1 MKSILLNTSA
11 KYKNNKFQIK
21 YLKAK
26 KNNIVLFATYS
37 AVWDKENSIFYRAY
51 NFFIYFNR
59 NKRAVHYIEN
69 NPVYPCYSCCEFNS
83 NSNMSSNNINSF
95 MNSFQ
100 RNAFELL
107 NEVIDE
113 EYKNKK

>member
-1 MKSILLNTSA
+1 MKNIHLNSSI
-11 KYKNNKFQIK
+11 KYKNNKYQIK

-26 KNNIVLFATYS
+26 KNDIILFAVY
-37 AVWDKENSIFYRAY
+37 AAQWDEENGIFYRAY

-69 NPVYPCYSCCEFNS
+69 NSAYACYTLI
-83 NSNMSSNNINSF
+83 SNNNMNSF

-100 RNAFELL
+100 RDAKRFLDNVL
-107 NEVIDE
+107 N
-113 EYKNKK
+113 

>member
-1 MKSILLNTSA
+1 MKSVKLNSSS

-26 KNNIVLFATYS
+26 KNDIVLFAVYAS
-37 AVWDKENSIFYRAY
+37 NWDEEDNIFYRAY

-59 NKRAVHYIEN
+59 NKRAVHYIGN
-69 NPVYPCYSCCEFNS
+69 NPAYYAYYTLIS
-83 NSNMSSNNINSF
+83 NNNMSSF

-100 RNAFELL
+100 RDAKRFLDNVL
-107 NEVIDE
+107 D
-113 EYKNKK
+113 

>member
-1 MKSILLNTSA
+1 MKSILLNSST

-26 KNNIVLFATYS
+26 KNNIVLFAVYDS
-37 AVWDKENSIFYRAY
+37 QWDEEDSIFYRAY

-69 NPVYPCYSCCEFNS
+69 NSVYSCYGFI
-83 NSNMSSNNINSF
+83 SNNNMNSF

-100 RNAFELL
+100 RNASEFLD
-107 NEVIDE
+107 EVMS
-113 EYKNKK
+113 

>member
-1 MKSILLNTSA
+1 MRNIKLNTSA

-26 KNNIVLFATYS
+26 KNDIILFAVY
-37 AVWDKENSIFYRAY
+37 AAEWDEEDGIFYRAY

-59 NKRAVHYIEN
+59 NKRVHYIIGN
-69 NPVYPCYSCCEFNS
+69 NSTACYTLI
-83 NSNMSSNNINSF
+83 SNNNMNSF

-100 RNAFELL
+100 RDAKRFL
-107 NEVIDE
+107 NNVL
-113 EYKNKK
+113 N

>member
-1 MKSILLNTSA
+1 MKSVKLNSSS

-26 KNNIVLFATYS
+26 KNNIILFAIY
-37 AVWDKENSIFYRAY
+37 AAEWDEEDSIFYRAY

-69 NPVYPCYSCCEFNS
+69 NSVYSYYRFI
-83 NSNMSSNNINSF
+83 SNNNMTAF

-100 RNAFELL
+100 RNASEFLD
-107 NEVIDE
+107 EVS
-113 EYKNKK
+113 

>member
-1 MKSILLNTSA
+1 MKNIHLNSSL

-26 KNNIVLFATYS
+26 KNDIILFAVY
-37 AVWDKENSIFYRAY
+37 AAEWDEEDSIFYRAY

-69 NPVYPCYSCCEFNS
+69 NSAYACYTLI
-83 NSNMSSNNINSF
+83 SNNNMNSF
-95 MNSFQ
+95 MDSFQ
-100 RNAFELL
+100 RDASKFL
-107 NEVIDE
+107 NEVMS
-113 EYKNKK
+113 

>member
-1 MKSILLNTSA
+1 MKHIKLNSSS

-26 KNNIVLFATYS
+26 KNDIILFAVYA
-37 AVWDKENSIFYRAY
+37 AVWNKKNSIFYRAY

-69 NPVYPCYSCCEFNS
+69 NPAYYACYTLIS
-83 NSNMSSNNINSF
+83 NNNMSSF

-100 RNAFELL
+100 RDAKRFLDNVL
-107 NEVIDE
+107 D
-113 EYKNKK
+113 

>member
-1 MKSILLNTSA
+1 MESVKLNSSS

-26 KNNIVLFATYS
+26 KNNIILFAIY
-37 AVWDKENSIFYRAY
+37 AAEWDEEDSIFYRAY

-59 NKRAVHYIEN
+59 NKRVHYIIGN
-69 NPVYPCYSCCEFNS
+69 NSTCDCYTLI
-83 NSNMSSNNINSF
+83 SNNNMNSF

-100 RNAFELL
+100 RDASKFL
-107 NEVIDE
+107 NEVIS
-113 EYKNKK
+113 

>member
-1 MKSILLNTSA
+1 MKSVKLNSSA

-37 AVWDKENSIFYRAY
+37 AEWDEEDNIFYRAY
-51 NFFIYFNR
+51 KFFIYFNR
-59 NKRAVHYIEN
+59 KKRAVGYIEN
-69 NPVYPCYSCCEFNS
+69 NFAYTCYGFNS
-83 NSNMSSNNINSF
+83 NNNMNSF

-100 RNAFELL
+100 RNASEFF
-107 NEVIDE
+107 NEVMS
-113 EYKNKK
+113 

>member
-1 MKSILLNTSA
+1 MKNIKLNSSL

-26 KNNIVLFATYS
+26 KNDIILFAVY
-37 AVWDKENSIFYRAY
+37 AAQWDKEDGIFYRAY

-59 NKRAVHYIEN
+59 NKRAIHYIGN
-69 NPVYPCYSCCEFNS
+69 NSVYPCYTLI
-83 NSNMSSNNINSF
+83 SNNNMNSF

-100 RNAFELL
+100 RDAKRFLDNVL
-107 NEVIDE
+107 N
-113 EYKNKK
+113 

>member
-1 MKSILLNTSA
+1 MKNIKLNTST

-26 KNNIVLFATYS
+26 KNDIILFAVY
-37 AVWDKENSIFYRAY
+37 AAEWDKEDGIFYRAY

-59 NKRAVHYIEN
+59 NKRVHYIIGN
-69 NPVYPCYSCCEFNS
+69 NSTACYTLI
-83 NSNMSSNNINSF
+83 SNNNMNSF

-100 RNAFELL
+100 RDAKRFLDNVL
-107 NEVIDE
+107 N
-113 EYKNKK
+113 

>member
-1 MKSILLNTSA
+1 MKSMKLNTST

-26 KNNIVLFATYS
+26 KNDIILFAVY
-37 AVWDKENSIFYRAY
+37 AAEWDEEDSIFYRAY

-59 NKRAVHYIEN
+59 NKRTVHYIEN
-69 NPVYPCYSCCEFNS
+69 NPVYPCYFCCEFNS
-83 NSNMSSNNINSF
+83 NSNISSNNMNSF

-100 RNAFELL
+100 RNASEFLDK
-107 NEVIDE
+107 VMS
-113 EYKNKK
+113 

>member
-1 MKSILLNTSA
+1 MRNIKLNTSI

-26 KNNIVLFATYS
+26 KNDIILFAVY
-37 AVWDKENSIFYRAY
+37 AAQWDEEDDIFYRAY

-69 NPVYPCYSCCEFNS
+69 NSAYACYTLI
-83 NSNMSSNNINSF
+83 SNNNMNSF
-95 MNSFQ
+95 MDSFQ
-100 RNAFELL
+100 RDAFKFLD
-107 NEVIDE
+107 EVIS
-113 EYKNKK
+113 

>member
-26 KNNIVLFATYS
+26 KNDIILFAVY
-37 AVWDKENSIFYRAY
+37 AAQWDEEDGIFYRAY

-59 NKRAVHYIEN
+59 NKRVHYIIGN
-69 NPVYPCYSCCEFNS
+69 NSTACYTLI
-83 NSNMSSNNINSF
+83 SNNNMNSF

-100 RNAFELL
+100 RDAKRFLDNVL
-107 NEVIDE
+107 N
-113 EYKNKK
+113 

>member
-1 MKSILLNTSA
+1 MKNIKLNSSS

-26 KNNIVLFATYS
+26 KNDIILFAVY
-37 AVWDKENSIFYRAY
+37 AAEWDEEDGIFYRAY

-59 NKRAVHYIEN
+59 NKRAVHYIGN
-69 NPVYPCYSCCEFNS
+69 NSAYPCYFCCEFNS
-83 NSNMSSNNINSF
+83 NSNMSSNNMNSF

-100 RNAFELL
+100 RNASEFLD
-107 NEVIDE
+107 EVMS
-113 EYKNKK
+113 